1 MAEYQMTLSFGSSV
15 IHIPVLPE
23 KLTVKS
29 PGKNET
35 ATVLELGEVS
45 LLRRRGLRQ
54 VSWESHFPAHD
65 APYVSAWEGLS
76 PVDYVRDIED
86 WRDTRESGRLSIT
99 GTDLNINMAEA
110 VEDFSY
116 EERGGEVG
124 DIYYSLTLKE
134 WKDYSAVTVSLPSP
148 SRAVKSA
155 PKRSGKPEAV
165 SSKTHTVVKG
175 DCLWAI
181 AQKYY
186 GDGSRYP
193 ELYQKNKAT
202 IDAKNKGTGN
212 PKYTIYPGQKL
223 IL

>member
-99 GTDLNINMAEA
+99 GTDLNINMAVA

-148 SRAVKSA
+148 SRAVKPLPSA
-155 PKRSGKPEAV
+155 AESLRRRPPRPTRWSRGTPMG
-165 SSKTHTVVKG
+165 HR
-175 DCLWAI
+175 
-181 AQKYY
+181 QKYY

>member
-86 WRDTRESGRLSIT
+86 WAGHPGKRTPFHHRHRPQHQHGSG
-99 GTDLNINMAEA
+99 
-110 VEDFSY
+110 
-116 EERGGEVG
+116 GGG
-124 DIYYSLTLKE
+124 LL
-134 WKDYSAVTVSLPSP
+134 L
-148 SRAVKSA
+148 
-155 PKRSGKPEAV
+155 
-165 SSKTHTVVKG
+165 
-175 DCLWAI
+175 
-181 AQKYY
+181 
-186 GDGSRYP
+186 
-193 ELYQKNKAT
+193 
-202 IDAKNKGTGN
+202 
-212 PKYTIYPGQKL
+212 
-223 IL
+223 

>member
-76 PVDYVRDIED
+76 PVGYVRDIEH

-99 GTDLNINMAEA
+99 GTDLKEVQAKTNVRCGWDREKIRKHLQS
-110 VEDFSY
+110 VRDFEQKY
-116 EERGGEVG
+116 RVPILVGEFSVVR
-124 DIYYSLTLKE
+124 
-134 WKDYSAVTVSLPSP
+134 W
-148 SRAVKSA
+148 A
-155 PKRSGKPEAV
+155 PKEDAERYLADLVELFEEFGWSWCYHGLRDYHGW
-165 SSKTHTVVKG
+165 SLLHTET
-175 DCLWAI
+175 
-181 AQKYY
+181 Y
-186 GDGSRYP
+186 GDLTPAKEETRRSRIIRAG
-193 ELYQKNKAT
+193 LRKN
-202 IDAKNKGTGN
+202 
-212 PKYTIYPGQKL
+212 L
-223 IL
+223 E